1 MASAGAQWLA
11 TTKRTWL
18 ADDDPALPPEQLR
31 SRLKQRR
38 KLARRAERATA
49 LALGLPPPDP
59 HTDKGGRPA
68 LQEVKQSTLQ
78 RRGRRAANRVVLASI
93 DFALPDFQV
102 SGLQVAAA
110 VDAVGETVAAA
121 EHSAA
126 DFAAN
131 ERAASDWAASEA
143 AAAEQAIQQAAAGV
157 AAAEIEAAIDQAAA
171 SAAMQAECVAIG
183 EAVEGMVAALETAEA
198 PRLRLEKRLAR
209 EVASDRGY
217 IDEARTRLSA
227 RNENPCFIC
236 MDSHTDAY
244 MPCCQHRVHSACI
257 KRWHAMGQDKD
268 GRHAVKAPRRDGG
281 WKPVAMARVHEC
293 PHCGAEMLSACVP
306 RV

>member
-11 TTKRTWL
+11 TTKRRWL

-31 SRLKQRR
+31 ARLKQRA
-38 KLARRAERATA
+38 KLARRAERHTA

-59 HTDKGGRPA
+59 PLDKGGRPA
-68 LQEVKQSTLQ
+68 LREVKHSTLQ
-78 RRGRRAANRVVLASI
+78 RRERTTSKRLSLALTDS
-93 DFALPDFQV
+93 ALPDFGV
-102 SGLQVAAA
+102 VVVELAAA
-110 VDAVGETVAAA
+110 CAAA
-121 EHSAA
+121 EA
-126 DFAAN
+126 
-131 ERAASDWAASEA
+131 ECEA
-143 AAAEQAIQQAAAGV
+143 IG
-157 AAAEIEAAIDQAAA
+157 
-171 SAAMQAECVAIG
+171 AAM
-183 EAVEGMVAALETAEA
+183 EGMVAALETAEA
-198 PRLRLEKRLAR
+198 QRLRIEKRLAR

-293 PHCGAEMLSACVP
+293 PHCGAEMLSARVP